1 MLSAAQALENYKIDD
16 FRKIKAASDT
26 YWGKVSAN
34 TERINRSFIP
44 ITVIGTKYD
53 EFAKN
58 NEPVQKKL
66 LC

>member
-1 MLSAAQALENYKIDD
+1 MHSSTQALQNSNINE
-16 FRKIKAASDT
+16 FRRMKQQSDT
-26 YWGKVSAN
+26 YWGKISGN
-34 TERINRSFIP
+34 TDKINKSVIP

-53 EFAKN
+53 EFAKA

>member
-1 MLSAAQALENYKIDD
+1 MNASTQALQNAKIED
-16 FRKIKAASDT
+16 FRKLKQQSDT
-26 YWGKVSAN
+26 YWGKISGN
-34 TERINRSFIP
+34 TDRINKSIIP

>member
-1 MLSAAQALENYKIDD
+1 M
-16 FRKIKAASDT
+16 
-26 YWGKVSAN
+26 GN
-34 TERINRSFIP
+34 TERINKSILP

-53 EFAKN
+53 EFAKA